1 MIDNFDT
8 PRKIGSAMV
17 YNVTPVR
24 GGDAYLFVFD
34 DVTFLYDSGYGFS
47 SKKLYENIVSVL
59 GERNLDY
66 VLLTHSHYDH
76 ALGSAYLSVAFPEC
90 KIVGFEYAA
99 KVMLKDGARKTMTRL
114 DEAVRVF
121 NSSEDYFEAMDNL
134 HIDIP
139 VVDGQKLMLGSHECE
154 VVSLPGHTRDSV
166 SYYFADQRLML
177 GCETVGLFAKEG
189 VVLPAFLVGYNLA
202 LESISR
208 CSTYDMDYYFVPH
221 QGMLSGDEVKSFM
234 KASYDS
240 HELSREII
248 INGFN
253 EGKDLEALVDDFSE
267 VFYPDEIKSVYPPEA
282 YSENVHIQ
290 IPTIL
295 RENGLIE

>member
-8 PRKIGSAMV
+8 PHKIGKATV

-24 GGDAYLFVFD
+24 GGDAYLFVYD
-34 DVTFLYDSGYGFS
+34 DVTFLYDSGFGFS

-59 GERNLDY
+59 GDRGLDY

-76 ALGSAYLSVAFPEC
+76 AFGSAYLSVAFPDC

-99 KVMLKDGARKTMTRL
+99 RVMLKEGARATMTRL
-114 DEAVRVF
+114 DEAARKL
-121 NSSEDYFEAMDNL
+121 NGFEEPYQYVESL

-139 VVDGQKLMLGSHECE
+139 VTDGQVLKLGSNECV

-166 SYYFADQRLML
+166 SYYFPDEKLML

-189 VVLPAFLVGYNLA
+189 IVLPAFLVGYELTMS
-202 LESISR
+202 SIEK
-208 CSTYDMDYYFVPH
+208 CSQYDVDFYMVPH
-221 QGMLSGDEVKSFM
+221 QGMLEGDAVKSFIQ
-234 KASYDS
+234 ASRTS
-240 HELSREII
+240 HEASAKLII
-248 INGFN
+248 
-253 EGKDLEALVDDFSE
+253 DDFKAGKEIEEIVEDFSAIY
-267 VFYPDEIKSVYPPEA
+267 YPEDIRNVYPPDA

-295 RENGLIE
+295 KENGLIE